1 MIGGNRIQT
10 NPSNADRSVLNVYPY
25 PDSLNQTDTILQSN
39 SICSSYFV
47 FRRMLLFLKWK
58 LTLLF
63 PLCLPLSRHGEVEGV
78 EAPGDLEL
86 SADAG
91 HAVQL
96 GVVSVPQGRDPRVTP
111 SARSRR
117 QIVRMRERRVV
128 VSEVRRGQRQQRPGG
143 RQHPR
148 RRH

>member
-1 MIGGNRIQT
+1 MED
-10 NPSNADRSVLNVYPY
+10 PV
-25 PDSLNQTDTILQSN
+25 
-39 SICSSYFV
+39 
-47 FRRMLLFLKWK
+47 
-58 LTLLF
+58 
-63 PLCLPLSRHGEVEGV
+63 PLSRHREVEGV

-96 GVVSVPQGRDPRVTP
+96 RVVSVPQGRDPCVT
-111 SARSRR
+111 RSRR

-143 RQHPR
+143 R
-148 RRH
+148 